1 MLPATKDDSGSHGS
15 PVSGKL
21 EGLFFSCNTEFNTGK
36 PPQDSPYGP
45 YRFQVAGASGSA
57 PPPEQPRPPE

>member
-45 YRFQVAGASGSA
+45 YRFQVAGA
-57 PPPEQPRPPE
+57 